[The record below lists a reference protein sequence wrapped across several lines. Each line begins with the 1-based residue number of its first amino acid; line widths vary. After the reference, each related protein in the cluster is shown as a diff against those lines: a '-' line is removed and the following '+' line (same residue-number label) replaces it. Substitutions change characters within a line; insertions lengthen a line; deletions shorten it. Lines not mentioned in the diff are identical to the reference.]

1 MNALLLQLPEW
12 LSIGTIISV
21 AVALV
26 TFVASIVKLAGVAKQ
41 SKISGEAQFDLLKVM
56 SEKLSD
62 TNNVIPLINKL
73 SSNLSEILDVFIDTE
88 AKIRKSNEDTVKFIL
103 ECFRMSN
110 LTDENKSKLSLLAS
124 SILYPDNEEA
134 LNKLK
139 SVNESLTAELSTK
152 AIELDQLT
160 AKLSEFEEKL
170 KTKPVVTNK
179 RTRVV

>member
-1 MNALLLQLPEW
+1 
-12 LSIGTIISV
+12 
-21 AVALV
+21 
-26 TFVASIVKLAGVAKQ
+26 
-41 SKISGEAQFDLLKVM
+41 
-56 SEKLSD
+56 
-62 TNNVIPLINKL
+62 
-73 SSNLSEILDVFIDTE
+73 
-88 AKIRKSNEDTVKFIL
+88 
-103 ECFRMSN
+103 MSN

-139 SVNESLTAELSTK
+139 SLNESLTAELSTK